1 MDTLNK
7 LSNKTLIN
15 KLDEITLKL
24 SALKISTVW
33 LALFRRQNSV
43 SLLHKTDET

>member
-7 LSNKTLIN
+7 LPSKTFIN
-15 KLDEITLKL
+15 KLDEIILKL

-33 LALFRRQNSV
+33 LVFFRRQNSV